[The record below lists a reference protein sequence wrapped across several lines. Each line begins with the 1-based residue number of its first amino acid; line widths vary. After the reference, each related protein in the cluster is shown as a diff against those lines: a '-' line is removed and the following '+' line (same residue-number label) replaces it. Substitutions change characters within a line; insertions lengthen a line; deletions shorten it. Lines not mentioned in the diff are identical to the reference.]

1 MFGLISHVV
10 LLLYHLA
17 ELSPSFGQGVDEKSN
32 NCSCCSCWNAN
43 FSCTDN
49 AVVVNVTLENC
60 HLIPKRFHL
69 DILWYRS
76 NMVSN
81 ATVDELDV
89 AENKRSASIKRNWI
103 LFNVRIINVE
113 VMITPM
119 KCTEQPYCQCRPVQ
133 SGAMCKTTRH
143 VLSEFQDETTK
154 ELNPITDQT
163 NELTLEKHYIILA
176 AVIVCAAVCVLLVS
190 VMYRRTEMNR
200 PVRRQ
205 ATLNNRIIA
214 EGETVALQ
222 STVTAS
228 LPTRTN

>member
-1 MFGLISHVV
+1 MFWFILLVGVLVYHSTDSTSLFGLR
-10 LLLYHLA
+10 
-17 ELSPSFGQGVDEKSN
+17 VDGKSN
-32 NCSCCSCWNAN
+32 NCSCCSCWNAD

-60 HLIPKRFHL
+60 HIIPNRFHL

-81 ATVDELDV
+81 ATVDVLDV
-89 AENKRSASIKRNWI
+89 DEHKTSASIKRNWI
-103 LFNVRIINVE
+103 MFNVRIISVE

-133 SGAMCKTTRH
+133 SGAICKTTRH
-143 VLSEFQDETTK
+143 VLPELQDKTTE

-163 NELTLEKHYIILA
+163 NEILLEKNYIILA

-190 VMYRRTEMNR
+190 VMYRRNEMNR

-205 ATLNNRIIA
+205 ATLNNRILI
-214 EGETVALQ
+214 EGETVVLQ
-222 STVTAS
+222 STVT
-228 LPTRTN
+228 TI